1 MAETPA
7 VTTAPRAAGVPGLLM
22 RIDEV
27 MRRHAGHTL
36 LRIVTAVTGPVRA
49 VPDYL
54 ILHTEAVID
63 EAVRHLVAQPGADTV
78 VATVSVTTTVTVVV
92 EVTGPVGILPPPP
105 LLGSSARARLLGG
118 HCAVERG
125 ARLVWSVPLPPADI
139 HARVPAGPARRRGDR
154 PYAKFSVM

>member
-54 ILHTEAVID
+54 ILHAEAVID

-78 VATVSVTTTVTVVV
+78 VVTVSVTRTVTVVV
-92 EVTGPVGILPPPP
+92 EATGPVGILLPP

>member
-7 VTTAPRAAGVPGLLM
+7 VTTAPCAFGAPGLLM

-36 LRIVTAVTGPVRA
+36 LRIVTAVTGPAHA

-54 ILHTEAVID
+54 TLHAEAVVD
-63 EAVRHLVAQPGADTV
+63 EAVRHIVAHPGADTV
-78 VATVSVTTTVTVVV
+78 VVTASVTTMVTVVV
-92 EVTGPVGILPPPP
+92 EATGPVGILLPP
-105 LLGSSARARLLGG
+105 LLASSARARLLGG
-118 HCAVERG
+118 HCAVDRG

>member
-1 MAETPA
+1 
-7 VTTAPRAAGVPGLLM
+7 M

-54 ILHTEAVID
+54 ILHAEAVID
-63 EAVRHLVAQPGADTV
+63 EAVRHLVAHPGADTV
-78 VATVSVTTTVTVVV
+78 VVTVSVTPTVTVVV
-92 EVTGPVGILPPPP
+92 EATGPVGIILPP

-118 HCAVERG
+118 HCAVEAVLASSGRFPCLRPTSTYVC
-125 ARLVWSVPLPPADI
+125 ARRS
-139 HARVPAGPARRRGDR
+139 GTPAR
-154 PYAKFSVM
+154 